1 MRYVLR
7 LSRVMLCNFG
17 VVAEGSPPSLIPLP
31 LIPPPLRPNPPLVD
45 NDDIPPAS
53 MLDDDDL
60 PTTVDATVEDEDAVG
75 AEDEDVD
82 EDEDE
87 DEDPE
92 DVLERPSSSPT
103 TDIAVSPPPN
113 ETSWLMEVVVVSN
126 RIKVFF
132 FKANRLIVPKLS

>member
-17 VVAEGSPPSLIPLP
+17 VVAEGSPPSLLPLP
-31 LIPPPLRPNPPLVD
+31 LIPPPLRPPLVD

-60 PTTVDATVEDEDAVG
+60 PTTVDAVEDEDEDEDEDAVEDG
-75 AEDEDVD
+75 A

-103 TDIAVSPPPN
+103 TTTDIAVSPPN
-113 ETSWLMEVVVVSN
+113 ETSWLMGLCCCFKSN
-126 RIKVFF
+126 RIRFF
-132 FKANRLIVPKLS
+132 F